1 MLKKG
6 SVPIVL
12 EDSELRDFGELVE
25 PLATGVPGV
34 SGVSGVPGSESPPP
48 PHAERANRASM

>member
-1 MLKKG
+1 VKLLKKG

-34 SGVSGVPGSESPPP
+34 PGVPGSESPPP